1 MLTLLLV
8 FIAHAMFNDLH
19 ALVYLSRA
27 LIQFDKNSIEL
38 LAKTSAGKNE
48 QEQISGYLCFKE
60 GLFIQYL
67 EGRKSH
73 LTNLYHSIEADK
85 RHQIIQVIDLGEIAR
100 PKFKA
105 WDMRYLDQQELERY
119 KLEDML
125 DWIIMDMKK
134 ESTAHQETIQ
144 HITEMVE
151 YIVQLRS
158 RSLIF

>member
-1 MLTLLLV
+1 
-8 FIAHAMFNDLH
+8 MFNDLH

-27 LIQFDKNSIEL
+27 LIQFDKINIEL
-38 LAKTSAGKNE
+38 LAKTSARKNE
-48 QEQISGYLCFKE
+48 QEQISGYLCFKD
-60 GLFIQYL
+60 GLFLQYL
-67 EGRKSH
+67 EGKNSH
-73 LTNLYHSIEADK
+73 LNNLYHRIEADK

-100 PKFKA
+100 QKFQA
-105 WDMRYLDQQELERY
+105 WDMRYLDQQEL
-119 KLEDML
+119 KQFNLEDML

-134 ESTAHQETIQ
+134 ESTAYQETIQ